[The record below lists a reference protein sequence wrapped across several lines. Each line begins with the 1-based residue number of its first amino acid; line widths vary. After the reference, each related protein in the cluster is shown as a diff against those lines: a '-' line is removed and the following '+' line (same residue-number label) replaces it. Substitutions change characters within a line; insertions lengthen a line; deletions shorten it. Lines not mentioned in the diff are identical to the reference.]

1 MRKILKTTTM
11 ITVFVL
17 LLAAC
22 GAPAALAGDAGQTMN
37 VLLLVCEGSGGSY
50 YVIQPMILTFDFS
63 ENSVRVINFYYQ
75 TQVYAVTKKGESL
88 SMPINFFAYCD
99 TAEIVKAFEN
109 TYGIPIDR
117 YVIYQYGNY
126 KTPGAAFELLCPLT
140 LDIPEE
146 WMGDEEYTTFNGTMK
161 AVSKIMHMD
170 YTKVTQPGPQEIG
183 PVGLVSYYATIPDR
197 IWASGDRFTMMMEDY
212 RYWDAKN
219 LAVLEALR
227 PKIAQMDQDAV
238 LAIWSLMTEGQD
250 TNLTGEDIAAWS
262 QIPFRF
268 PDEAFYFTVPGFEG
282 VEMADFDA
290 GALTGVR
297 GYDAKMLVYDNAA
310 MAQKIR
316 DFIYGQ

>member
-1 MRKILKTTTM
+1 MRKILKTTAM
-11 ITVFVL
+11 ITLFVL

-22 GAPAALAGDAGQTMN
+22 GAQAAPAGDAGQTMN
-37 VLLLVCEGSGGSY
+37 LLLLVCEGSGNSY
-50 YVIQPMILTFDFS
+50 YVIQPMILTFDFLK
-63 ENSVRVINFYYQ
+63 NSIRVVNFYYQ
-75 TQVYAVTKKGESL
+75 TQIFSVTRKGEAL

-109 TYGIPIDR
+109 TYGITVDR
-117 YVIYQYGNY
+117 YVIYKYGDY
-126 KTPGAAFELLCPLT
+126 KMPGEAFELLCPLV

-146 WMGDEEYTTFNGTMK
+146 LMGDEEYTTFNGTMK
-161 AVSKIMHMD
+161 AVSRIMHMD

-183 PVGLVSYYATIPDR
+183 PVGLVSYYATYPDR

-212 RYWDAKN
+212 KYWDAKN
-219 LAVLEALR
+219 LAVLEALKK
-227 PKIAQMDQDAV
+227 KIAQMDQESV
-238 LAIWSLMTEGQD
+238 LTIWSLMTEGQD
-250 TNLTGEDIAAWS
+250 TNVTGEDIAAWS
-262 QIPFRF
+262 QIPFRL
-268 PDEAFYFTVPGFEG
+268 PDEAFYCTAPGFTG

-297 GYDAKMLVYDNAA
+297 GYDAKMLVYDNDA